1 MDANRASGW
10 ILLLALAVVI
20 SGCEKPAE
28 TPVKIERRRDFTPEE
43 FGVGRPHTANAA
55 CNREIDRLLDA
66 TRLCFNSRP
75 ETECNRLQE
84 ANAQTIARL
93 KGTARCRRPAR

>member
-1 MDANRASGW
+1 MAAIRVSRWGLA
-10 ILLLALAVVI
+10 IALAVVMA
-20 SGCEKPAE
+20 GCEKPPE

-75 ETECNRLQE
+75 EPECNRLQD
-84 ANAQTIARL
+84 ANAQRIARL
-93 KGTARCRRPAR
+93 KGTARCRRSTR